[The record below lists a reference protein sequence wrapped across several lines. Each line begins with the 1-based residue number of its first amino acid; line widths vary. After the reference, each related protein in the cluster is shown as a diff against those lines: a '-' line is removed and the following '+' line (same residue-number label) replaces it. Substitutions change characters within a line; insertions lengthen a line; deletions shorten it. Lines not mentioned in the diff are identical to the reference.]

1 MEKRKNQKFYSLEN
15 LIKHVPQFKKKDL
28 RTLAQIGAFNSFK
41 LGLNRRDM
49 LWQVERVIKPLEPLF
64 TKSVENLA
72 PSPLNPMS
80 DQERLV
86 ADFYGIGS
94 TLGSHPMKFCRQFLD
109 KINVSRTIDLKSFS
123 HGQRIRIAG
132 HVIVRQKPRTAKGF
146 VFISLEDETGIS
158 DVIITPNLYNNQRI
172 LFHQEKFLLIEGTL
186 QNQERVISIKAE
198 VVHPLQVTTAKT
210 QSHDFY

>member
-1 MEKRKNQKFYSLEN
+1 MEGVKFTPQRVAVLEE
-15 LIKHVPQFKKKDL
+15 IIKDL
-28 RTLAQIGAFNSFK
+28 GHRECEEIYLA
-41 LGLNRRDM
+41 
-49 LWQVERVIKPLEPLF
+49 IK
-64 TKSVENLA
+64 
-72 PSPLNPMS
+72 
-80 DQERLV
+80 Q
-86 ADFYGIGS
+86 
-94 TLGSHPMKFCRQFLD
+94 D
-109 KINVSRTIDLKSFS
+109 KINVSRANELKSFS

-158 DVIITPNLYNNQRI
+158 NVIITPNLYNNQRI
-172 LFHQEKFLLIEGTL
+172 LFHQEKFLLSEGTL